1 MSGHRGLFWLAVLTA
16 VAAAIWY
23 RSTVFTPP
31 AVVEKPVIALLVS
44 GSTPYWQLTT
54 SGAKA
59 AAARYNVDLRIEQPE
74 GAESLEQQ
82 TQSLLAL
89 DLDEVNGVAFSPVDP
104 EGVTRL
110 INTLAQQTLVVTL
123 DADAP
128 LSMRQCHIG
137 TSNVAAGRLCARL
150 VEEAVPDGGK
160 VAVLLANVTKSTNID
175 RKSAFE
181 KSLGR
186 DEDAPPSDEPSK
198 YVLLEPLIDD
208 GDDDK
213 CRQLI
218 KERLASDPDLACF
231 VALNARQGPLLL
243 EVLKAEGQLGK
254 IKLITFDEAEETLRG
269 IEDGHIFATIAQNP
283 YMYGYETIR
292 RLASLCRGEKDEV
305 PIAGGGTIH
314 VTAEAIRREN
324 LDDFRKRLRERL
336 PTAEAGDDGDDK
348 GDADA
353 AEADQDAAA

>member
-1 MSGHRGLFWLAVLTA
+1 MSGRRGIFWLAAVAA
-16 VAAAIWY
+16 VAAAVWY
-23 RSTVFTPP
+23 RAQVLAPP
-31 AVVEKPVIALLVS
+31 PVVEKPVVALLVS
-44 GSTPYWQLTT
+44 GSTPYWKLTT

-82 TQSLLAL
+82 TQALLAL
-89 DLDEVNGVAFSPVDP
+89 DLDHVNGVAFSPVDP

-160 VAVLLANVTKSTNID
+160 VAVLLANLTKSTNID
-175 RKSAFE
+175 RKTAFE

-186 DEDAPPSDEPSK
+186 DEDAPLAAEEPSK
-198 YVLLEPLIDD
+198 YTLLEPLVDD
-208 GDDDK
+208 GDDEK

-218 KERLASDPDLACF
+218 KDCLAANPDVACF

-243 EVLKAEGQLGK
+243 EVLKEQDLLGK
-254 IKLITFDEAEETLRG
+254 IKLVTFDEADETLKG

-283 YMYGYETIR
+283 YMYGFETIR

-336 PTAEAGDDGDDK
+336 PP
-348 GDADA
+348 ADA
-353 AEADQDAAA
+353 EPK